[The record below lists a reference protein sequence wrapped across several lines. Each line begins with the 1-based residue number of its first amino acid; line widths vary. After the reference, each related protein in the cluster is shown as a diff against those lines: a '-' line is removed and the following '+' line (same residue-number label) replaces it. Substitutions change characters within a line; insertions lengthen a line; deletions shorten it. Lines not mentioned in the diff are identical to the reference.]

1 MIKIVKIQKEGT
13 LEHTRAS
20 VCVRACA
27 FGGEQGLMSAPWR
40 LLWGSEMMKAAEGR
54 SGQAPRGQVVLLRA
68 QCEVLVHKS
77 PGPPTPRPSL
87 VKWGHCRL

>member
-40 LLWGSEMMKAAEGR
+40 LLWGSETVKAAE
-54 SGQAPRGQVVLLRA
+54 APVGAGTSRA
-68 QCEVLVHKS
+68 GGAAES
-77 PGPPTPRPSL
+77 P
-87 VKWGHCRL
+87 V